1 MTEFLDINGGRIAYD
16 SIGEGPLVVMS
27 HGIGDRRQAF
37 RYLVPLVAQAGY
49 RVVTAD
55 MRGHGDSSMGW
66 TSHDGTDA
74 ISRTDVAGDLV
85 ELTRHLGGPAVIIG
99 HSLSGGA
106 ATIAAATAP
115 DLVRGIV
122 EINPFT
128 MTQKLSVRGLL
139 SNRRYRRGLTRLL
152 GSQLL
157 RSLNLWMRYLD
168 VAYPAKPADYAE
180 YAAAWRAKL
189 TEPGRMA
196 EFMKTGR
203 STPADAQAKLPDVR
217 CRALIIMGG
226 SDPDFADPKAEG
238 ERIVAALPAGL
249 GSAAVIGGAGH
260 YPHAQ
265 CAHEV
270 AELLIPFLKSLG
282 RPARGPATPLRNSA
296 GG

>member
-1 MTEFLDINGGRIAYD
+1 MGGMTEFLDINGGRIAYD
-16 SIGEGPLVVMS
+16 STGEGPLVVMS

-37 RYLVPLVAQAGY
+37 RHLAPLVARAGY
-49 RVVTAD
+49 KVVTVD

-74 ISRTDVAGDLV
+74 ISRTDVAGDLA
-85 ELTRHLGGPAVIIG
+85 ELIRHLGGPAVIIG

-115 DLVRGIV
+115 ELVRGIV

-128 MTQKLSVRGLL
+128 LTQKLSVGGLL
-139 SNRRYRRGLTRLL
+139 SNRRYRRGMLRLL
-152 GSQLL
+152 GTQML
-157 RSLNLWMRYLD
+157 RSLNMWMRYLD

-180 YAAAWRAKL
+180 YAAALRAKL

-196 EFMKTGR
+196 EFMKTGK
-203 STPADAQAKLPDVR
+203 STPADAQAKLLDVR

-249 GSAAVIGGAGH
+249 GSVAVLGGAGH

-265 CAHEV
+265 CAEEV
-270 AELLIPFLKSLG
+270 AELVIPFLKSLG
-282 RPARGPATPLRNSA
+282 
-296 GG
+296 